1 MRVEDDVS
9 SVRDLT
15 DRARKELAPAGVLR
29 AMRPPLVL
37 AAAGERATHLYR
49 NRTGNLQDSTAA
61 ETVEATR
68 ERVSVSLQMTMHYA
82 EFVWRR
88 GLSAIDSYG
97 AAADQ
102 EIKRRFAEQA
112 DRIRG

>member
-1 MRVEDDVS
+1 MRVEVDVR

-15 DRARKELAPAGVLR
+15 DRAAKELAPAGMLR
-29 AMRPPLVL
+29 AMRPSLVL

-49 NRTGNLQDSTAA
+49 NRTGNLQASTAA

-102 EIKRRFAEQA
+102 EIKRRFAEQME
-112 DRIRG
+112 RIHG